1 MQDISEISGYF
12 LLMAKL
18 KDIQGGYM
26 RTPSRWFADTGIK
39 GKRMRDLLQWL
50 VMNANLCDGEW
61 NGIPVKRGQ
70 IITSL
75 AAMSE
80 GVGQSM
86 RQTRDTLDGIVS
98 GKEATKIT
106 TKTYT
111 LLTICNYDCYVGLS
125 FSNDKADGKE
135 LTKPA
140 AKTAAKIRQSERQQN
155 KDIIEIKDDN
165 NSISSSPRTREIED
179 DGEKAKEREWRS
191 DFGIYQAEC
200 ERAYRQLIANPQ
212 WIAERQKF
220 NPNVDIRLTMEK
232 VFTEYWY
239 TEAGWKRKKASR
251 TATIDWSRTF
261 INSISMSSNKVY
273 NTRATKA
280 YTPMSELQQNKQYKD
295 WDDEH

>member
-1 MQDISEISGYF
+1 MT
-12 LLMAKL
+12 KL

-26 RTPSRWFADTGIK
+26 RTPSRWFADASVK

-80 GVGQSM
+80 GVGQSL

-111 LLTICNYDCYVGLS
+111 LLTICNYDYYVGLNL
-125 FSNDKADGKE
+125 SNDKADGKE
-135 LTKPA
+135 VTKPA
-140 AKTAAKIRQSERQQN
+140 AKTAAKKRQSERQQN

-165 NSISSSPRTREIED
+165 NSISSSPRTRED
-179 DGEKAKEREWRS
+179 DADGEKGKEKDWRS

-200 ERAYRQLIANPQ
+200 EQAYRQLIADPQ
-212 WIAERQKF
+212 WIAKRQKF

-232 VFTEYWY
+232 VFTEYWH

-261 INSISMSSNKVY
+261 INSISMPLNKVY